1 MYTDIFGKKRMKL
14 GLHIHTSESDGH
26 KTPEEAAKIYKDAGY
41 DAIAITDHWKVS
53 KECELSGLRIISGC
67 EYNIGVDPTNE
78 GVYHIVSLGTVREP
92 GIVKTDSA
100 QTIVDKIRA
109 AGGLP
114 VIAHPAWSLNSV
126 DQIKAVHGFGATE
139 IYNTVS
145 GMFASNRPYSG
156 EIVDLLANSGIILP
170 LLATDDVHHYEG
182 DETRSYIM
190 LDVSD
195 GKTDTPSILRKI
207 EAAEFY
213 ATQGPE
219 IHIEKTADGVL
230 CRCSPVCE
238 ISFFSQSVWNATRMS
253 RGENL
258 TEALF
263 KPYDFERWVR
273 CEVTDK
279 DGNKA
284 WSSIILI

>member
-14 GLHIHTSESDGH
+14 GLHIHTTESDGH

-67 EYNIGVDPTNE
+67 EYHKGEDSKY
-78 GVYHIVSLGTVREP
+78 GVYHIVALGMEGEP
-92 GIVKTDSA
+92 GIEKADTP
-100 QTIVDKIRA
+100 QGIVDKIRA

-126 DQIKAVHGFGATE
+126 EQIKAVHGFGATE
-139 IYNTVS
+139 IYNTIS
-145 GMFASNRPYSG
+145 GMFSSNRPYSG
-156 EIVDLLANSGIILP
+156 EIVDLLANNGIILP

-195 GKTDTPSILRKI
+195 GMTDTRSILKKI
-207 EAAEFY
+207 GEARFY

-219 IHIEKTADGVL
+219 IHIEKTDEGVL

-238 ISFFSQSVWNATRMS
+238 ISFFSQSVWNESRMH

-258 TEALF
+258 TEALYQ
-263 KPYDFERWVR
+263 PYDFERWIR

-284 WSSIILI
+284 WSSIISI